1 MKNNQQLTPQG
12 TSRRR
17 LLTGWRDRSKQL
29 PAQEALSL
37 GLPVVARPPQ
47 ALPDPLFSALCNG
60 CGACVSR
67 CPYGLLSITQDKAA
81 LSIDFTECD
90 ICLKC
95 TTACQTGALRDQMPC
110 DTLLRPQISL
120 SCLGR
125 QDSCRMCMINCPQQ
139 ALVFSVSV
147 EGGRQLQCD
156 NELCNGCGLCKL
168 SCFHG
173 HILLAPLGEKSLPAR
188 I

>member
-1 MKNNQQLTPQG
+1 MKNDRQLTSQG

-17 LLTGWRDRSKQL
+17 LLTGWMERHQCQPEPPSLTL
-29 PAQEALSL
+29 PA
-37 GLPVVARPPQ
+37 VACPPQ
-47 ALPDPLFSALCNG
+47 AVPEPLFSALCDG

-67 CPYGLLSITQDKAA
+67 CPYGLLHLEQGKVV
-81 LSIDFTECD
+81 LNIDFTECD
-90 ICLKC
+90 ACRKC
-95 TTACQTGALRDQMPC
+95 TAACQTGALREQMPC

-139 ALVFSVSV
+139 ALVFGVSAT
-147 EGGRQLQCD
+147 GDRQLQCD
-156 NELCNGCGLCKL
+156 SERCNGCGLCKL

-173 HILLAPLGEKSLPAR
+173 HISLSPLGEKSLPEQK
-188 I
+188 